1 MESAEES
8 DQINEVEAHEDQ
20 TNAEESNDILNVI
33 HKSID
38 RIEKKIDNLNLNA
51 DKECSKESDQVSDT
65 FDENNDDKIS
75 MPESLHV
82 EQ

>member
-8 DQINEVEAHEDQ
+8 DQINEVEAQEDQ

-38 RIEKKIDNLNLNA
+38 RIEKKIDN
-51 DKECSKESDQVSDT
+51 
-65 FDENNDDKIS
+65 II
-75 MPESLHV
+75 
-82 EQ
+82 

>member
-1 MESAEES
+1 MLFVTKNNTVNNDARIQSGDESMESAEES

-38 RIEKKIDNLNLNA
+38 RIEKK
-51 DKECSKESDQVSDT
+51 
-65 FDENNDDKIS
+65 
-75 MPESLHV
+75 
-82 EQ
+82 